1 MERQKSSNG
10 TQIVRQ
16 SSLKLMMNWAES
28 CDKCLTLSEL
38 SAMTEVMTEYI
49 EYGYSK
55 EIGDRFNKIQ
65 QHLDNK

>member
-16 SSLKLMMNWAES
+16 SSLKLLLQWGETCNKCFELKELTAMN
-28 CDKCLTLSEL
+28 
-38 SAMTEVMTEYI
+38 EVMTEYI